1 MFLSLDYHVIL
12 QLCVCVCVDVQGSE
26 MYEMLNLFHRGLFVY
41 LKQRHGPSLKGIKI
55 KKKR

>member
-12 QLCVCVCVDVQGSE
+12 QLCVCDVQGSE

-41 LKQRHGPSLKGIKI
+41 LKQRQGPSLKSIKI

>member
-12 QLCVCVCVDVQGSE
+12 QLCVCVDVQGSE
-26 MYEMLNLFHRGLFVY
+26 MYEMLNLFHQGLFVY
-41 LKQRHGPSLKGIKI
+41 LKQRQGPSVKSIKI